1 MRILVIEDNRDILA
15 NVLDYLQ
22 LKGFNVDCA
31 QDGLSWLHLA
41 SINRYDI
48 IVLDIMLP
56 GIDGYQICQR
66 LRDSRQ
72 QAQDRLDRLTPR
84 EYEIACLAAAG
95 HPNKRIAAQ
104 LGISEKTVHSH
115 RLNLMDKTGAGNLA
129 DLVRLVMSAAPE
141 ALSRQAE
148 AGQPL
153 QLG

>member
-1 MRILVIEDNRDILA
+1 MSLDAARDRLTRLA
-15 NVLDYLQ
+15 E
-22 LKGFNVDCA
+22 
-31 QDGLSWLHLA
+31 
-41 SINRYDI
+41 
-48 IVLDIMLP
+48 
-56 GIDGYQICQR
+56 
-66 LRDSRQ
+66 RDATGAIRRRFE
-72 QAQDRLDRLTPR
+72 AEPDRLDRLTPR